1 MERKRDSERSKQRI
15 LDAAETEFAE
25 KGFYGARVDEIALKA
40 DINKRMI
47 YAYYTDKENLYKQ
60 VLIRVYKRMECVEEE
75 LVSQNLSGTGLI
87 RRIIEAYF
95 DFLRNNQSFVNILM
109 WENLNQAKYLR
120 EVESSY
126 IERNTLDYF
135 RKKLDEGIAQG
146 MFSKK
151 VDAGQ
156 TVISL
161 ITMCFANFSN
171 QYTLSK
177 MFGVDLTGEALME
190 QRKQH
195 TIQVM
200 LAYLND
206 KNGNEVSADENG

>member
-15 LDAAETEFAE
+15 LDAAEAEFAE

-60 VLIRVYKRMECVEEE
+60 VLIRVYKRMECVEEG
-75 LVSQNLSGTGLI
+75 LVSQNLSGTELI

-95 DFLRNNQSFVNILM
+95 DFLRDNQSFVNILM

-146 MFSKK
+146 VFSKK

-206 KNGNEVSADENG
+206 KNGNEVSADEND

>member
-15 LDAAETEFAE
+15 LDAAEAEFAE

-75 LVSQNLSGTGLI
+75 LVSQNLSGTELI

-95 DFLRNNQSFVNILM
+95 DFLRDNQSFVNILM

-146 MFSKK
+146 VFSKK

-206 KNGNEVSADENG
+206 KNGNEVSVDEND

>member
-15 LDAAETEFAE
+15 LDAAEAEFAE
-25 KGFYGARVDEIALKA
+25 KGFYGARVDKIALKA

-75 LVSQNLSGTGLI
+75 LVSQNLSGTELI

-95 DFLRNNQSFVNILM
+95 DFLRDNQSFVNILM

-146 MFSKK
+146 VFSKK

-206 KNGNEVSADENG
+206 KNGNEVSVDEND

>member
-75 LVSQNLSGTGLI
+75 LVSQNLSGTELI

-95 DFLRNNQSFVNILM
+95 DFLRDNQSFVNILM

-146 MFSKK
+146 VFSKK

-206 KNGNEVSADENG
+206 KNGNEVSADEND

>member
-15 LDAAETEFAE
+15 LDAAEAEFAE

-60 VLIRVYKRMECVEEE
+60 VLIRVYKRMERVEEE
-75 LVSQNLSGTGLI
+75 LVSQNLSGTELI

-95 DFLRNNQSFVNILM
+95 DFLRDNQSFVNILM

-146 MFSKK
+146 VFSKK

-200 LAYLND
+200 LAYLNN
-206 KNGNEVSADENG
+206 KNGNEVSADEND

>member
-15 LDAAETEFAE
+15 LDAAEAEFAE

-75 LVSQNLSGTGLI
+75 LVSQNLSGTELI

-95 DFLRNNQSFVNILM
+95 DFLRDNQSFVNILM

-146 MFSKK
+146 VFSKK

-206 KNGNEVSADENG
+206 KNGNEVSADEND

>member
-15 LDAAETEFAE
+15 LDAAEAEFAE

-75 LVSQNLSGTGLI
+75 LVSQNLSGTELI

-95 DFLRNNQSFVNILM
+95 DFLRDNQSFVNILM

-146 MFSKK
+146 VFSKK

-190 QRKQH
+190 QRKQR

-206 KNGNEVSADENG
+206 KNGNEVSVDEND